1 MKINKLLSTAI
12 IALVCNFAFA
22 QSFFVPTTYRGAFA
36 PAPTAAWTTGWTN
49 FDPQNTVYPAPNVTV
64 TSNITSNTTWTTGNT
79 YLLQGQIYVASGATL
94 TIQPGVK
101 VLGDKSSVGA
111 ALIISK
117 GGKIHAVGTATA
129 PIVFTSNQAKG
140 SRSTGD
146 WGGVI
151 ILGKATIN
159 QNGGT
164 GGNGT
169 ANIEG
174 IAASSATEFGG
185 GSTPDD
191 NDNSGELQYVRI
203 EFGGYVYQPNKEING
218 LTMGGVGRG
227 TTIDHIQTS
236 FTNDDAYEW
245 FGGTVNCRYLVS
257 YRDLDDCFDTDFGYS
272 GNVQFCL
279 ALRDPAIS
287 DNPTVS
293 TSEGFESD
301 NDAAGSTNAPK
312 TKAIFSNM
320 TLIGPY
326 RGSTSNTIASGYRR
340 AARIRR
346 NSELKI
352 MNSIMMDFKN
362 GLHIDGT
369 ACESNATNGLLKFK
383 NNIVAGYTQL
393 LEVNSTSTYL
403 STLTTLFSGSWNN
416 ASYTS
421 TSGILTAPYT
431 ASATGAYIGDYRP
444 ATSSVA
450 LTGADFTDGS
460 FSGLVLTTPS
470 VGFDSMHI
478 CKLTTAP
485 TLSATASAGCTIKWW
500 GTYATGGASTGTTA
514 PTVSNVASK
523 TYYVSQVNSLGVE
536 SARRGIKITIDP
548 LVATPASITGKTIDL
563 CTSVSYK
570 YYVTTPA
577 AYATSYTWV
586 IPTGATLVSTSTM
599 GDTAW
604 ISYDNTYVVNVI
616 GVKANNNC
624 GSSATRVLK
633 VQAKPTTPSVITGTS
648 MVCAARSNGDTLSY
662 SVVNNSS
669 FPANTWVVPTGMN
682 IISGQGTNAIT
693 ATFDNTFVVGV
704 ISVSAN
710 GTCLSSLSKVYK
722 VYVKP
727 AALPTTVITG
737 NASPCASGATEG
749 YKVTSVLGA
758 TSYNWVA
765 PAGATILNGQG
776 TDSVTVQFTSSVV
789 SGSLL
794 KVQAANACGA
804 SAFKSIALTPNT
816 GCRVAGKSANTASVI
831 ASNVATSLYPNPAS
845 TQFTVNYTAELSKE
859 IMISVYDVLGR
870 KVAESKNSV
879 SNGLN
884 SIAVNCENFNAGVYT
899 VKVIDLTNNASETL
913 QLVK

>member
-12 IALVCNFAFA
+12 VALACNFAFA

-49 FDPQNTVYPAPNVTV
+49 FDPQNAVYPTATVTV

-79 YLLQGQIYVASGATL
+79 YLLSGQIYVTSGATL

-101 VLGDKSSVGA
+101 VLGDKSATGA
-111 ALIISK
+111 CLVITK
-117 GGKIHAVGTATA
+117 GSKIHAVGTATA

-140 SRSTGD
+140 SRATAD
-146 WGGVI
+146 WGGIV

-174 IAASSATEFGG
+174 FAASSLTEFGG
-185 GSTPDD
+185 GTSPDN

-236 FTNDDAYEW
+236 YTNDDAFEW

-272 GNVQFCL
+272 GNVQFGL
-279 ALRDPAIS
+279 ALRDPNIA
-287 DNPTVS
+287 DAPAVS

-301 NDAAGSTNAPK
+301 NDGTGTTANPRTSAR
-312 TKAIFSNM
+312 FSNI

-326 RGSTSNTIASGYRR
+326 RGNTSATVASGYERG
-340 AARIRR
+340 ARIRR
-346 NSELKI
+346 ISELKI
-352 MNSIMMDFKN
+352 YNSIFMDFKKGVHFSDAATETGYNN
-362 GLHIDGT
+362 GL
-369 ACESNATNGLLKFK
+369 AKFS
-383 NNIVAGYTQL
+383 NNIIAGCLTNI
-393 LEVNSTSTYL
+393 VNTSSTTVNNLTGSNTFTSTTGTGL
-403 STLTTLFSGSWNN
+403 
-416 ASYTS
+416 
-421 TSGILTAPYT
+421 LTAPYT
-431 ASATGAYIGDYRP
+431 TSAYGAYIGDYRP
-444 ATSSVA
+444 ASSSIA
-450 LTGADFTDGS
+450 LTGASFTDAG
-460 FSGLVLTTPS
+460 FSGLVLTTPTVS
-470 VGFDSMHI
+470 FDTMHV
-478 CKLTTAP
+478 CKLATAP

-500 GTYATGGASTGTTA
+500 GTYATGGVSTGTTP

-523 TYYVSQVNSLGVE
+523 NYYVSQVNSLGVE
-536 SARRGIKITIDP
+536 SARKSMTVIIDP
-548 LVATPASITGKTIDL
+548 LVGTPASITGRTIDL
-563 CTSVSYK
+563 CFGTSYK

-577 AYATSYTWV
+577 LNATSYTWV
-586 IPTGATLVSTSTM
+586 MPAGATLVSTSTI

-604 ISYDNTYVVNVI
+604 VSYDNTYVVNVI

-633 VQAKPTTPSVITGTS
+633 TATRPGTPVSITGTS
-648 MVCAARSNGDTLSY
+648 MVCSSVGSSTPVSY
-662 SVVNNSS
+662 SIAGVSGFSNYTWSV
-669 FPANTWVVPTGMN
+669 PAGATLV
-682 IISGQGTNAIT
+682 SGQGTTSIDVT
-693 ATFDNTFVVGV
+693 YQTGFLVGV
-704 ISVSAN
+704 ISVQTTGS
-710 GTCLSSLSKVYK
+710 CQSSLARVYK
-722 VYVKP
+722 AYVKP
-727 AALPTTVITG
+727 AALPTTVVTG
-737 NASPCASGATEG
+737 NATPCASGATEG
-749 YKVTSVLGA
+749 YKVNSVLGA
-758 TSYNWVA
+758 TQYNWIA
-765 PAGATILNGQG
+765 PVGATILNGQG
-776 TDSVTVQFTSSVV
+776 TDSVTVQFTSSLV

-794 KVQAANACGA
+794 KVQAANACGG
-804 SAFKSIALTPNT
+804 SAYKSITLTPNT
-816 GCRVAGKSANTASVI
+816 GCRVASQSSNNSVVS
-831 ASNVATSLYPNPAS
+831 SNVATSLFPNPAS
-845 TQFTVNYTAELSKE
+845 TQFTVNYTSEMSKE

-870 KVAESKNSV
+870 KVSESKNLV
-879 SNGLN
+879 SNGSN
-884 SIAVNCENFNAGVYT
+884 SIVVNCENFNTGVYT

>member
-12 IALVCNFAFA
+12 VALLCNFAFA

-49 FDPQNTVYPAPNVTV
+49 FDPQNTTYPSSNVTV

-111 ALIISK
+111 ALIVSK
-117 GGKIHAVGTATA
+117 GGKIHAVGTAMN

-151 ILGKATIN
+151 LLGKATIN

-279 ALRDPAIS
+279 ALRDPSIA

-301 NDAAGSTNAPK
+301 NDASGSSNSPK

-369 ACESNATNGLLKFK
+369 ACENNATNGLLKFK
-383 NNIVAGYTQL
+383 NNIIAGYTQL

-403 STLTTLFSGSWNN
+403 STLTSNFSGSWNN
-416 ASYTS
+416 SSYSS
-421 TSGILTAPYT
+421 TTGILTAPYT
-431 ASATGAYIGDYRP
+431 TSTTGAYTGDYRP
-444 ATSSVA
+444 ATSSAA
-450 LTGADFTDGS
+450 LTGADFSDAS
-460 FSGLVLTTPS
+460 FSGLVLTSPA

-478 CKLTTAP
+478 CKLSTAP
-485 TLSATASAGCTIKWW
+485 TLTATASAGCTIKWW
-500 GTYATGGASTGTTA
+500 GTYATGGVSTGTTA
-514 PTVSNVASK
+514 PTVLNVASK

-548 LVATPASITGKTIDL
+548 LVATPSSITGRTIDL
-563 CTSVSYK
+563 CTGVSYK
-570 YYVTTPA
+570 YYVTAPA
-577 AYATSYTWV
+577 ANATSYSWTM
-586 IPTGATLVSTSTM
+586 PAGATLVSTSTI

-604 ISYDNTYVVNVI
+604 VSYDNTYTVNVI
-616 GVKANNNC
+616 TVKANNGC
-624 GSSATRVLK
+624 GSSAPRVLK
-633 VQAKPTTPSVITGTS
+633 TTAKPGTPVAIAGSS
-648 MVCAARSNGDTLSY
+648 MVCSSVGSSTPLTYSIAGVSGFSNY
-662 SVVNNSS
+662 
-669 FPANTWVVPTGMN
+669 TWSVPTGATLV
-682 IISGQGTNAIT
+682 SGQGTTSIDVTFQTGFIT
-693 ATFDNTFVVGV
+693 GL
-704 ISVSAN
+704 ISVQTTGS
-710 GTCLSSLSKVYK
+710 CQSSLSRVFKTV
-722 VYVKP
+722 VKP
-727 AALPTTVITG
+727 AALPTTVVTG
-737 NASPCASGATEG
+737 NATPCASGATEG
-749 YKVTSVLGA
+749 YKVNSVLGA

-765 PAGATILNGQG
+765 PAGSTILNGQG
-776 TDSVTVQFTSSVV
+776 TDSITLTITSALV
-789 SGSLL
+789 SGSLV
-794 KVQAANACGA
+794 KVQAVNACGA

-816 GCRVAGKSANTASVI
+816 GCRVAAQSSNNSVVS
-831 ASNVATSLYPNPAS
+831 SNVATSLFPNPAS
-845 TQFTVNYTAELSKE
+845 TQFTVNYTSEVSKE

-870 KVAESKNSV
+870 KVSESKNLV
-879 SNGLN
+879 SNGAN
-884 SIAVNCENFNAGVYT
+884 SIVVNCENFNTGVYT